1 MIPSSRIKAPVENS
15 HDGKSH
21 GKSRSRSRSRS
32 HGH

>member
-1 MIPSSRIKAPVENS
+1 MIPSSRIKAPVENN
-15 HDGKSH
+15 HDDKGH